1 MSFRTVSLS
10 FLLCSASL
18 TCLAQGTKV
27 WTESHMEEWEKG
39 RPAGI
44 AISSDGSLAAA
55 PASSLLTTTPSTY
68 IWAIASDKSGNAYV
82 ATGSPATVLR
92 VTRDGKSTTTI
103 FKTKDMSVQA
113 VAVGPDGAVYA
124 ATLPNGKVY
133 RIPAGETDVDAE
145 KATIVFDPAKVEGVK
160 PDGAAKYIW
169 DLAFGPDGALY
180 VATGGPAAVYRVRT
194 PAGDAHAERFFESDE
209 QHIRALLFEKDG
221 SLLAGSDGDGLVYR
235 IDKDGKGFILFNASK
250 REVTALTESP
260 TGQIYVATVGEK
272 GKSSLPPLPVQG
284 IAVMTA
290 TITIVTP
297 GSVQASNNNALVPD
311 GSEVFELD
319 PSGAARKLWA
329 PHDDVVYGLHWTPD
343 GLLAATGNRGRIYR
357 VQENGEFADI
367 AHIEASQA
375 TGFATA
381 PDGFYVG
388 TSNGGK
394 LYHVSARSA
403 EGSMESDVQ
412 DAGAVARWGRAEVD
426 ATGPGYQLSV
436 RSGNVSNAE
445 RGWSAWKSVA
455 ADTGI
460 AAPQARFAQW
470 KLTIKPGT
478 RVNAVALNYLPVN
491 VAPVVDE
498 VVVMPG
504 ARVNQQAQFQPPTP
518 TVMIN
523 LPSASANVVNIQQDQ
538 ATAPLQGV
546 KDKGAVTARW
556 AAHDDNGDDLVFALY
571 YRASDGR
578 ASDGRASGGITGEQN
593 WQLLKDNVTERYYTF
608 EAAQVPD
615 GPYQLKVVA
624 SDAPSHNPGE
634 ALTGERSSERFV
646 LDTATP
652 LVSNLVAR
660 LEGGG
665 GGGGGKMHV
674 TAEAKD
680 PSSAIARA
688 EYSIDAGPWQYIEP
702 VGKISDSQTERYD
715 FSAPLPQPSDQLRV
729 AKLPPANPNEHTVTL
744 RVVDRYDNSSTA
756 KTVVR

>member
-1 MSFRTVSLS
+1 MSFRIVSLS
-10 FLLCSASL
+10 FLLCCSSTV
-18 TCLAQGTKV
+18 TCLAQGTKI

-39 RPAGI
+39 RPHGV

-55 PASSLLTTTPSTY
+55 PASTLTATTPSTY

-92 VTRDGKSTTTI
+92 IGRDGKSTTM

-113 VAVGPDGAVYA
+113 VAVGSDGSVYA

-133 RIPAGETDVDAE
+133 RIPAGSTDLDAE
-145 KATIVFDPAKVEGVK
+145 KAAVVFDPAKLDGVK
-160 PDGAAKYIW
+160 PDAAPKYIW
-169 DLAFGPDGALY
+169 DIAFGPDGALY
-180 VATGGPAAVYRVRT
+180 IATGGPAAVYRVRT
-194 PAGDAHAERFFESDE
+194 PAGDSHAERFFESDE

-235 IDKDGKGFILFNASK
+235 IDKAGKGFILFNAPK
-250 REVTALTESP
+250 REVTALAQSP
-260 TGQIYVATVGEK
+260 GGQIYVATVGEK

-284 IAVMTA
+284 IAAITA

-311 GSEVFELD
+311 GSEVYELD

-357 VQENGEFADI
+357 VQENGEYADI
-367 AHIEASQA
+367 AHLEASQA

-381 PDGFYVG
+381 PDGLYVG

-394 LYHVSARSA
+394 LFHLSAQSA
-403 EGSMESDVQ
+403 EGSIESDVQ

-426 ATGPGYQLSV
+426 AAGASYQLFV
-436 RSGNVSNAE
+436 RTGNVSNAD
-445 RGWSAWKSVA
+445 RGWSAWKPVTAETAS
-455 ADTGI
+455 

-470 KLTIKPGT
+470 KLTLKPST
-478 RVNAVALNYLPVN
+478 SVHAVSLNYLPVN
-491 VAPVVDE
+491 IAPMIDE
-498 VVVMPG
+498 IVVVPG
-504 ARVNQQAQFQPPTP
+504 ARVNQQAQFQSPVP

-523 LPSASANVVNIQQDQ
+523 LPSASANVVNIQQDP
-538 ATAPLQGV
+538 ATQPLQGV
-546 KDKGAVTARW
+546 KDKGAVTVRW

-571 YRASDGR
+571 DRGA
-578 ASDGRASGGITGEQN
+578 GEQN
-593 WQLLKDNVTERYYTF
+593 WQLLKDYVTDHYYTF
-608 EAAQVPD
+608 DADQIPD
-615 GPYQLKVVA
+615 GPYQIKVVA

-634 ALTGERSSERFV
+634 ALTGERTSERFV
-646 LDTATP
+646 LDTASPT
-652 LVSNLVAR
+652 VNNLIAH
-660 LEGGG
+660 LD
-665 GGGGGKMHV
+665 GGKLHI

-680 PSSAIARA
+680 PASSIARA

-702 VGKISDSQTERYD
+702 TGKLSDAETERYD
-715 FSAPLPQPSDQLRV
+715 FSAPLPQPSEQLRV

-744 RVVDRYDNSSTA
+744 RVFDRYDNAATA

>member
-10 FLLCSASL
+10 FLLCSVSL

-39 RPAGI
+39 RPRGV

-55 PASSLLTTTPSTY
+55 PVSSLTATTPSTY
-68 IWAIASDKSGNAYV
+68 IWAIASDTSGNAYV

-92 VTRDGKSTTTI
+92 VGRDGKTI
-103 FKTKDMSVQA
+103 TMFKTKDMSVQT
-113 VAVGPDGAVYA
+113 VAVGPDGSVYA

-133 RIPAGETDVDAE
+133 RIPGGSTDLDAE
-145 KATIVFDPAKVEGVK
+145 KATVVFDPAKLDGVK
-160 PDGAAKYIW
+160 PDAAPKYIW
-169 DLAFGPDGALY
+169 DMAFGPNGALY

-194 PAGDAHAERFFESDE
+194 PAGEAHPERFFESDE

-235 IDKDGKGFILFNASK
+235 IDKNGKGFILFNAPK
-250 REVTALTESP
+250 REVTALAQSP
-260 TGQIYVATVGEK
+260 SGQIYVATVGEK

-284 IAVMTA
+284 IAAITA

-311 GSEVFELD
+311 GSEVYELD

-357 VQENGEFADI
+357 VKENGEYADI
-367 AHIEASQA
+367 AHVEASQA

-381 PDGFYVG
+381 PDGLYVG

-394 LYHVSARSA
+394 LFHLSAQSA
-403 EGSMESDVQ
+403 EGSLESDVQ

-426 ATGPGYQLSV
+426 ATGSGYQIFV
-436 RSGNVSNAE
+436 RTGNVSNAE
-445 RGWSAWKSVA
+445 RGWSAWKPVTA
-455 ADTGI
+455 ETAI
-460 AAPQARFAQW
+460 ASPQARFAQW
-470 KLTIKPGT
+470 KLTLKPDT
-478 RVNAVALNYLPVN
+478 IVHAVSLTYLPVN
-491 VAPVVDE
+491 IAPMVDE
-498 VVVMPG
+498 IVVAPG
-504 ARVNQQAQFQPPTP
+504 ARVIQQAQFQPPVP

-523 LPSASANVVNIQQDQ
+523 LPSASANVVNIQQDASSQ
-538 ATAPLQGV
+538 PLQGV
-546 KDKGAVTARW
+546 KDKGAVTVRW

-571 YRASDGR
+571 YRGA
-578 ASDGRASGGITGEQN
+578 GEQN
-593 WQLLKDNVTERYYTF
+593 WQLLKDNVSDRYYTF
-608 EAAQVPD
+608 DAAQIPD
-615 GPYQLKVVA
+615 GPYQIKVVA

-634 ALTGERSSERFV
+634 ALIGERTSERFV

-652 LVSNLVAR
+652 TVNNLMAH
-660 LEGGG
+660 LEGG
-665 GGGGGKMHV
+665 KLHV

-680 PSSAIARA
+680 PASAIAHA

-702 VGKISDSQTERYD
+702 AAKISDSQTERYD
-715 FSAPLPQPSDQLRV
+715 FSAPVPQPSEQLRA

-744 RVVDRYDNSSTA
+744 RVFDRYDNSATA

>member
-1 MSFRTVSLS
+1 MYMSFRTVSLT
-10 FLLCSASL
+10 FLLCSVSL
-18 TCLAQGTKV
+18 SCFAQGTKV

-55 PASSLLTTTPSTY
+55 PASTLVATTPSTY
-68 IWAIASDKSGNAYV
+68 IWAIASDKTGTAYV

-92 VTRDGKSTTTI
+92 IPRDGKSATI

-133 RIPAGETDVDAE
+133 RIPAGETEIDAE
-145 KATIVFDPAKVEGVK
+145 KATVVFDPAKVEGVK
-160 PDGAAKYIW
+160 PERAAKYIW

-194 PAGDAHAERFFESDE
+194 PAGDAHAERFFASDE
-209 QHIRALLFEKDG
+209 QHIRTLLFEKDG

-235 IDKDGKGFILFNASK
+235 IDKAGKGFILFNAAK

-260 TGQIYVATVGEK
+260 AGQIYVATVGEK
-272 GKSSLPPLPVQG
+272 GKSNLPPLPVQG
-284 IAVMTA
+284 IAAITA

-319 PSGAARKLWA
+319 PSGAARRLWA
-329 PHDDVVYGLHWTPD
+329 PHDDVVYGLRWTPD
-343 GLLAATGNRGRIYR
+343 GLVAATGNRGRIYR

-367 AHIEASQA
+367 AHVEASQA
-375 TGFATA
+375 TGFSAAT
-381 PDGFYVG
+381 DGFYVG

-394 LYHVSARSA
+394 LFHLSGQSA
-403 EGSMESDVQ
+403 EGSIDSDVQ

-426 ATGPGYQLSV
+426 ASGAGYQLSV

-445 RGWSAWKSVA
+445 RGWSAWKAVA
-455 ADTGI
+455 ADTGV

-470 KLTIKPGT
+470 KLTLKPGT
-478 RVNAVALNYLPVN
+478 RVNAVALNFLPVN

-498 VVVMPG
+498 VVVVPG

-518 TVMIN
+518 PVMIN
-523 LPSASANVVNIQQDQ
+523 LPSASANVVNLQQDGSTQ
-538 ATAPLQGV
+538 PLQGV
-546 KDKGAVTARW
+546 RDKGAATVRW

-571 YRASDGR
+571 YRASGR
-578 ASDGRASGGITGEQN
+578 NSQQN
-593 WQLLKDNVTERYYTF
+593 WQLLKDNVTDRYYSF
-608 EAAQVPD
+608 DAAQVPD
-615 GPYQLKVVA
+615 GPYQIKVVA
-624 SDAPSHNPGE
+624 SDAPSHSPGE
-634 ALTGERSSERFV
+634 ALIGERRSERFV

-660 LEGGG
+660 LEGG
-665 GGGGGKMHV
+665 KLHV

-680 PSSAIARA
+680 PASAIARA

-702 VGKISDSQTERYD
+702 VGKISDAATESYD
-715 FSAPLPQPSDQLRV
+715 FSAPLPQPSEQLRV

-744 RVVDRYDNSSTA
+744 RVVDRYDNSTTA